1 MARGPLIRKI
11 GAREDVMTRA
21 PEVPAQDAEP
31 PVLVIRVVPAQDA
44 EPLVN
49 QMTQVVPARQAEPQ
63 E

>member
-1 MARGPLIRKI
+1 MARGHLIRKI
-11 GAREDVMTRA
+11 GAREDVTRA

-49 QMTQVVPARQAEPQ
+49 QMTKVVPARQAEPQ